1 MTDTMLKYK
10 KILFLVGLVIIL
22 LALAVTFNYNS
33 AGSEWVAKASQNP
46 GLFFPLIS
54 VAAVID
60 SINPCAFSVL
70 LITIAFLFSLNAT
83 RGGIIRTG
91 SAYIFGVFLV
101 YVLIGLGV
109 LQVLTFFNI
118 PHFMTRVGALIII
131 AAGLLNLVNEF
142 FPSFPIKLKI
152 PKSAHPVM
160 ARLMEKG
167 SVPTAFVLGGFVGMV
182 EFPCTGGPYLLILG
196 MLHDA
201 SSWLRGFG
209 WLLYYN
215 FIFVLPLLLILFL
228 ASDKRLLGMVEEWKK
243 GNSGRMRLYG
253 GLAALA
259 LGFLMLV
266 L

>member
-1 MTDTMLKYK
+1 MFKSK
-10 KILFLVGLVIIL
+10 KIAVLLGLVIIL
-22 LALAVTFNYNS
+22 LALAVVFNYNS
-33 AGSEWVAKASQNP
+33 AGSEWVARASQNP
-46 GLFFPLIS
+46 GLFFPLVT
-54 VAAVID
+54 VAAIID

-83 RGGIIRTG
+83 RGNIIRTG
-91 SAYIFGVFLV
+91 TAYIFGVFLV

-131 AAGLLNLVNEF
+131 GAGLLNLINEF

-152 PKSAHPVM
+152 PKAAHPVM
-160 ARLMEKG
+160 ARLMEKA
-167 SVPTAFVLGGFVGMV
+167 SIPTAFVLGGFVGMV

-201 SSWLRGFG
+201 SSWMKGFG

-228 ASDKRLLGMVEEWKK
+228 TGDKKFLGKVEEWKK
-243 GNSGRMRLYG
+243 GNNSSMRLYG

-259 LGFLMLV
+259 LGFLMLI